1 LLFIAHGVIFDY
13 SAHPVPR
20 PAGQLS
26 AVQNR
31 SRRFCPPLGT
41 IVSGTPAVPETRSA
55 ISKKH
60 GTKTLTGSASRLRC
74 ACATGFAICDTK
86 KATKPKRQ
94 TTTQPTH
101 AANRDKQAK
110 IPVQ

>member
-1 LLFIAHGVIFDY
+1 MLVLA
-13 SAHPVPR
+13 
-20 PAGQLS
+20 
-26 AVQNR
+26 
-31 SRRFCPPLGT
+31 

-94 TTTQPTH
+94 TALQLTTQPIEISTQKFPFSEIG
-101 AANRDKQAK
+101 NR
-110 IPVQ
+110 